1 MSVDK
6 TEPWEVETKPFDFV
20 NQNGNSTNLNT
31 TSGQQPGAPGS
42 YVPYSQPQ
50 AVSDFGRSNS
60 SAAGISP
67 YFYPQFQNTAS
78 AASYSTNSVTPNLF
92 YQQPSSSPES
102 FGTDHTT
109 KIIEGSEVQI
119 NSKGKKTRK
128 PRTIYTSQQLQM
140 LQQRFKQAQYL
151 ALPERAELASTL
163 GLSQTQVKIWFQNR
177 RSKQKKLGKNPTD
190 KCSDDE
196 DSGNND
202 ISPPNSNATSVDG
215 GSNVSTNNEEAQ
227 RNSQT
232 EANAGA
238 SSSTPVSMASS
249 NLITPIAHPQ
259 VVPQQ
264 PSVPLMENGLQ
275 GLDWMSQSH
284 MGVIPGM
291 TAPQF
296 PSLHQNPQM
305 AMQMQQMQ
313 LSPHQL
319 GAQAAAM
326 QFPHPSFMNPSNG
339 FPDKYQEGMDM
350 KPAYPYDPMCYGHTQ
365 YISYPHGNY

>member
-1 MSVDK
+1 M
-6 TEPWEVETKPFDFV
+6 
-20 NQNGNSTNLNT
+20 
-31 TSGQQPGAPGS
+31 
-42 YVPYSQPQ
+42 
-50 AVSDFGRSNS
+50 
-60 SAAGISP
+60 
-67 YFYPQFQNTAS
+67 
-78 AASYSTNSVTPNLF
+78 
-92 YQQPSSSPES
+92 
-102 FGTDHTT
+102 
-109 KIIEGSEVQI
+109 
-119 NSKGKKTRK
+119 
-128 PRTIYTSQQLQM
+128 
-140 LQQRFKQAQYL
+140 
-151 ALPERAELASTL
+151 
-163 GLSQTQVKIWFQNR
+163 KIWFQNR

-227 RNSQT
+227 RNSQA
-232 EANAGA
+232 EANVGA

-249 NLITPIAHPQ
+249 NLITPIAHPSQ
-259 VVPQQ
+259 VAPQQ

-326 QFPHPSFMNPSNG
+326 QFPHSSFMNPSNG